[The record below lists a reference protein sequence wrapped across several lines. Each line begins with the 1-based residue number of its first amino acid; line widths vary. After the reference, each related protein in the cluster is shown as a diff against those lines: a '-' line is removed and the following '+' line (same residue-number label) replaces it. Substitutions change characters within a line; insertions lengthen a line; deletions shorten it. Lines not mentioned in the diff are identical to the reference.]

1 MAPFSPVS
9 ANGDSAVR
17 VTSPSA
23 VPETSR
29 LATITLF
36 SVMYLVSVMVRVPS
50 ALVNTVV
57 K

>member
-1 MAPFSPVS
+1 M
-9 ANGDSAVR
+9 
-17 VTSPSA
+17 TSPSA

-50 ALVNTVV
+50 ALVHTVV